1 MEYTLDKMIDAD
13 WDAVRAIYLEG
24 IATRNATFET
34 DAPSWDTWNNNQ
46 RPDCRLVA
54 RSDEEVLGWAVLGP
68 VSRRLVYSG
77 VAEVSVYV
85 AAAARGMGLGKA
97 LLAALIDESEEAGI
111 WSLQAGIF
119 KENTASITLH
129 KGVGFRE
136 IGFQE
141 RKGSLEGVWRDVLL
155 LERRSQ
161 VVGARAVSNEPPF
174 VSARAGARACAVPRR
189 PRSLRSRPGQRE

>member
-1 MEYTLDKMIDAD
+1 MEYALDKMIDAD

-34 DAPSWDTWNNNQ
+34 DAPSWDTWNNNH
-46 RPDCRLVA
+46 RPDCQLVA
-54 RSDEEVLGWAVLGP
+54 RSDEKVLGWVVLSP
-68 VSRRLVYSG
+68 VFRRPVYSG

-85 AAAARGMGLGKA
+85 AAAARGMGLGNA

-119 KENTASITLH
+119 KENTASITMH

-141 RKGSLEGVWRDVLL
+141 RKGSLDGVWRDVLL
-155 LERRSQ
+155 LERRSP
-161 VVGARAVSNEPPF
+161 VVG
-174 VSARAGARACAVPRR
+174 G
-189 PRSLRSRPGQRE
+189 

>member
-1 MEYTLDKMIDAD
+1 MGYTIEKMTDAD

-34 DAPSWDTWNNNQ
+34 ESPSWDTWNNNH

-54 RSDEEVLGWAVLGP
+54 RSNEKVLGWAVLSL
-68 VSRRLVYSG
+68 VSRRPVYSA

-85 AAAARGMGLGKA
+85 AADARGMGVGKA
-97 LLAALIDESEEAGI
+97 LLGSLINASEKAGI
-111 WSLQAGIF
+111 WSLQAGLF
-119 KENTASITLH
+119 KENSSSITLH

-141 RKGSLEGVWRDVLL
+141 RKGSMEGVWRDVLL
-155 LERRSQ
+155 MERRSQ
-161 VVGARAVSNEPPF
+161 VVG
-174 VSARAGARACAVPRR
+174 G
-189 PRSLRSRPGQRE
+189 

>member
-1 MEYTLDKMIDAD
+1 MAYTIEKMTHAD

-34 DAPSWDTWNNNQ
+34 ESPSWDTWNNNH

-54 RSDEEVLGWAVLGP
+54 RSNKKVLGGAVLLLL
-68 VSRRLVYSG
+68 SRRPVYSG

-85 AAAARGMGLGKA
+85 AADARGMGVGKA
-97 LLAALIDESEEAGI
+97 LLGSLINASEKAGI
-111 WSLQAGIF
+111 WSLQAGLF
-119 KENTASITLH
+119 KENSASITLH

-141 RKGSLEGVWRDVLL
+141 RKGSMDGVWRDVLL
-155 LERRSQ
+155 MERRSQ
-161 VVGARAVSNEPPF
+161 VVG
-174 VSARAGARACAVPRR
+174 G
-189 PRSLRSRPGQRE
+189 

>member
-1 MEYTLDKMIDAD
+1 MEYTLDKLIDAD

-34 DAPSWDTWNNNQ
+34 EAPSWDTWNNIH

-54 RSDEEVLGWAVLGP
+54 RSNEKVLGWAVLSP
-68 VSRRLVYSG
+68 VSRRPVYSG

-85 AAAARGMGLGKA
+85 AANALGMGVAKA
-97 LLAALIDESEEAGI
+97 LLGSLIDASKKAGI

-119 KENTASITLH
+119 KKNSASITLH

-136 IGFQE
+136 SGFQE
-141 RKGSLEGVWRDVLL
+141 RKGSMDGVWRDVLL
-155 LERRSQ
+155 MERRSQ
-161 VVGARAVSNEPPF
+161 VVG
-174 VSARAGARACAVPRR
+174 G
-189 PRSLRSRPGQRE
+189 

>member
-1 MEYTLDKMIDAD
+1 MGYTIEKMTDVD

-34 DAPSWDTWNNNQ
+34 ESPSWDTWNNNH

-54 RSDEEVLGWAVLGP
+54 RSNEKVLGWAVLSP
-68 VSRRLVYSG
+68 VSRKPVYSG

-85 AAAARGMGLGKA
+85 AADAREMGVGKA
-97 LLAALIDESEEAGI
+97 LLGSLINASEKAGI
-111 WSLQAGIF
+111 WSLQAGLF
-119 KENTASITLH
+119 KENSASITLH

-141 RKGSLEGVWRDVLL
+141 RKGSMDGIWRCVLL
-155 LERRSQ
+155 MERRSQ
-161 VVGARAVSNEPPF
+161 VVG
-174 VSARAGARACAVPRR
+174 G
-189 PRSLRSRPGQRE
+189 

>member
-1 MEYTLDKMIDAD
+1 MNDAD

-24 IATRNATFET
+24 ISTRNATFET
-34 DAPSWDTWNNNQ
+34 EAPGWEAWNNNH

-54 RSDEEVLGWAVLGP
+54 RSGEKVLGWAALSA
-68 VSRRLVYSG
+68 VSRRPVYSG

-85 AAAARGMGLGKA
+85 AAYARGMGVGKA
-97 LLAALIDESEEAGI
+97 LLAALVNESEGAGI

-141 RKGSLEGVWRDVLL
+141 RKGSLDGVWRDVLL

-161 VVGARAVSNEPPF
+161 IVG
-174 VSARAGARACAVPRR
+174 G
-189 PRSLRSRPGQRE
+189 

>member
-1 MEYTLDKMIDAD
+1 MGYTIDKMNDAD
-13 WDAVRAIYLEG
+13 WDAVLAIYLEG

-34 DAPSWDTWNNNQ
+34 EAPSWDTWNNNH

-54 RSDEEVLGWAVLGP
+54 RSNEKVLGWAVLSP
-68 VSRRLVYSG
+68 VSRRPVYSG

-85 AAAARGMGLGKA
+85 AADARGMGLGKA
-97 LLAALIDESEEAGI
+97 LLAALIDASEKAGI

-119 KENTASITLH
+119 RENTASITLH

-141 RKGSLEGVWRDVLL
+141 RKGSMDGAWREVLL
-155 LERRSQ
+155 MERGSQ
-161 VVGARAVSNEPPF
+161 VVGV
-174 VSARAGARACAVPRR
+174 
-189 PRSLRSRPGQRE
+189 